1 MEKIKDLFLTHKY
14 SSFLVFLCRK
24 QLKIQLDKWPITIFL
39 PSPRKVLFS
48 MYGFIVLIK
57 VNEIFKKKNTV
68 KKSAFFKVIYVHLD
82 TPQ

>member
-1 MEKIKDLFLTHKY
+1 
-14 SSFLVFLCRK
+14 
-24 QLKIQLDKWPITIFL
+24 
-39 PSPRKVLFS
+39 